1 MAGLDIAIIAA
12 FIIYSVASGFR
23 NKEAASK
30 DLQEYFLAGRSL
42 PGWKAGLSMAATQF
56 AADTPLLVTGIIAVS
71 GIFGL
76 WQMWIYALSFLMMGF
91 VLSSHWRRAG
101 VITDA
106 ELTEVRYGGGRALAL
121 RGFKAFYFGTI
132 FNCVVLAWVFFAAS
146 RIAEP
151 FLLWNAWLPAGAFEP
166 FLHLVQ
172 ALGLKLTSAPL
183 DSVNVWVLSANNL
196 ISVLSILTVTTF
208 YSATGGLRSVVDTD
222 VVQVFIMF
230 GATFLFAAIVF
241 VKAGGISGIHE
252 KMQAIYLAGTLGGIK
267 PSEILAFTPDRSYNA
282 TFPLL
287 ALFALQWIIQLNSDG
302 TGYLA
307 QRSMACKNEKQA
319 KVAAIVF
326 TGTQVLMRSLL
337 WLPLGVG
344 LLVLYPPV
352 AALTGELLQADRE
365 GVYIRGMAELLPVG
379 IKGLMITG
387 MLAALAST
395 VDTHINWGSSYWA
408 NDIFKR
414 IICQAWLK
422 KEPGGKALVWVARGS
437 NLMLVLIALVIMTR
451 LSSIN
456 QAWQASLLLGA
467 GMGPILVMR
476 WLWWRVNAW
485 SEIAAIGV
493 SAIAA
498 LPLLLWVQ
506 DSALRLLIMAA
517 LSSAASLAAIFYFGP
532 EDKKHLHHFYRLV
545 RPKGFWGPVARECG
559 DSGYAGPRQLLVA
572 LGAVAAAGV
581 SVFCL
586 LIGLGSALVGSPP
599 PAICPWPSVWIGLNI
614 ILGLAL
620 CPVWARLGFQRSAHE
635 AAPLPIA
642 GEVPEM
648 GTY

>member
-1 MAGLDIAIIAA
+1 MAGLDIAIILA
-12 FIIYSVASGFR
+12 FIAYSVYSGFR

-30 DLQEYFLAGRSL
+30 GLEEYFLAGRSL

-71 GIFGL
+71 GIFAL
-76 WQMWIYALSFLMMGF
+76 WQMWIYALAFLMMGF
-91 VLSSHWRRAG
+91 VLASHWRRAN

-121 RGFKAFYFGTI
+121 RGFKALYFGTV

-151 FLLWNAWLPAGAFEP
+151 FLPWNEWLPAWFFGP
-166 FLHLVQ
+166 FVSLVQ
-172 ALGLKLTSAPL
+172 AAGLNLSSALAGTEAALT
-183 DSVNVWVLSANNL
+183 LSANNL
-196 ISVLSILTVTTF
+196 ISVLAILLVTTF

-222 VVQVFIMF
+222 VVQIFVML
-230 GATFLFAAIVF
+230 GATLIFSVIVF
-241 VKAGGISGIHE
+241 LKAGGISGIHE
-252 KMQAIYLAGTLGGIK
+252 KLQALNAAGALGGIS
-267 PSEILAFTPDRSYNA
+267 PAQILAFTPDKAFNV

-287 ALFALQWIIQLNSDG
+287 ALFGLQWIIQLNSDG

-307 QRSMACKNEKQA
+307 QRSMACKDERQA
-319 KVAAIVF
+319 KIAALVF
-326 TGTQVLMRSLL
+326 TGTQVFLRTLL
-337 WLPLGVG
+337 WLPLGLG
-344 LLVLYPPV
+344 LLVLFPPL
-352 AALTGELLQADRE
+352 AGLTGELLRADRE
-365 GVYIRGMAELLPVG
+365 GVYVRGMAELLPVG
-379 IKGLMITG
+379 VKGLMITG

-422 KEPGGKALVWVARGS
+422 REPSGKALVWVARGS
-437 NLMLVLIALVIMTR
+437 NVMLIGIALVIMTK

-467 GMGPILVMR
+467 GMGPILIMR

-493 SAIAA
+493 SALAA
-498 LPLLLWVQ
+498 VPLLLWVDDQ
-506 DSALRLLIMAA
+506 ALRLLIMAA
-517 LSSAASLAAIFYFGP
+517 LSLGASLAAIFFFGP
-532 EDKKHLHHFYRLV
+532 EDRKHLHGFYRLV
-545 RPKGFWGPVARECG
+545 RPRGFWQAIAVECG
-559 DSGYAGPRQLLVA
+559 DHAHNGPRRLLLSV
-572 LGAVAAAGV
+572 GAMFAAGI

-586 LIGLGSALVGSPP
+586 LVGAGSALAGSPP
-599 PAICPWPSVWIGLNI
+599 PAICPWPAVWITGNLAV
-614 ILGLAL
+614 GLAL
-620 CPVWARLGFQRSAHE
+620 CPVWYRLGFALEKH
-635 AAPLPIA
+635 
-642 GEVPEM
+642 
-648 GTY
+648 